1 MNTLEH
7 KYFGKLSFDNANE
20 IGIVWNGRVDG
31 IDVTMWYDEDVEV
44 MKGELDR
51 FALFLENIKDN
62 TKKATEAL
70 IETLKED
77 REYMDFHLEECKDA
91 NLPDDVVKFVSQM
104 TVTAIDLWIGDSE
117 YRITMDF
124 MILPDESDQR
134 LCVTFNER
142 GEINAVDWES

>member
-44 MKGELDR
+44 MKGKLDR

-62 TKKATEAL
+62 IKKATEAL
-70 IETLKED
+70 IDTLKED

-91 NLPDDVVKFVSQM
+91 NLPDDVVEFVSQM
-104 TVTAIDLWIGDSE
+104 TVTAINLWVGDSE
-117 YRITMDF
+117 HLITMDF
-124 MILPDESDQR
+124 MILPDESDQI
-134 LCVTFNER
+134 LCVKFNDS
-142 GEINAVDWES
+142 GEIYAVDWES

>member
-7 KYFGKLSFDNANE
+7 KYFGKLNFDNANE
-20 IGIVWNGRVDG
+20 IGIVWKGQVDG

-62 TKKATEAL
+62 IKKATEAL

-91 NLPDDVVKFVSQM
+91 NLPDDVVEFVSQM

-124 MILPDESDQR
+124 MILPDESDQI

-142 GEINAVDWES
+142 GEISTVDWES

>member
-20 IGIVWNGRVDG
+20 IGIVWKGEVDG

-44 MKGELDR
+44 MKGKLDR

-124 MILPDESDQR
+124 MILPDESDQI

-142 GEINAVDWES
+142 GEISTVDWES

>member
-1 MNTLEH
+1 MNTLDH

-20 IGIVWNGRVDG
+20 IGIVWKGQVDG

-62 TKKATEAL
+62 IKKATEAL

-91 NLPDDVVKFVSQM
+91 NLPDDVVEFVLKM
-104 TVTAIDLWIGDSE
+104 TATAIDLWIGDSE

-124 MILPDESDQR
+124 MILPDESDQI

-142 GEINAVDWES
+142 GEISTVDWES

>member
-20 IGIVWNGRVDG
+20 IGIVWKGEVDG

-62 TKKATEAL
+62 IKKATEAL

-91 NLPDDVVKFVSQM
+91 NLPDDVVEFVLKM
-104 TVTAIDLWIGDSE
+104 TATAIDLWIGDSE

-124 MILPDESDQR
+124 MILPDESDQI

-142 GEINAVDWES
+142 GEFSAVDWES

>member
-1 MNTLEH
+1 MNTLDH

-20 IGIVWNGRVDG
+20 IGIVWKGEVDG

-91 NLPDDVVKFVSQM
+91 KLPDDVVEFVSQM

-124 MILPDESDQR
+124 MILPDESDQI

-142 GEINAVDWES
+142 GEISTVDWES

>member
-7 KYFGKLSFDNANE
+7 KYFGKLNFDNANE
-20 IGIVWNGRVDG
+20 IGIVWKGEVDG

-62 TKKATEAL
+62 IKKATEAL

-91 NLPDDVVKFVSQM
+91 KLPDDVVEFVSQM
-104 TVTAIDLWIGDSE
+104 TATAIDLWIGDSE

-124 MILPDESDQR
+124 MILPDESDQI

-142 GEINAVDWES
+142 GEISTVDWES

>member
-20 IGIVWNGRVDG
+20 IGIVWKGEVDG

-91 NLPDDVVKFVSQM
+91 NLPDDVVEFVSQM
-104 TVTAIDLWIGDSE
+104 TATAIDLWIGDSE
-117 YRITMDF
+117 HLITMDF
-124 MILPDESDQR
+124 MILPDESDQI
-134 LCVTFNER
+134 LCVKFNEG
-142 GEINAVDWES
+142 GEIYAVDWES

>member
-7 KYFGKLSFDNANE
+7 KYFGKLNFDNANE
-20 IGIVWNGRVDG
+20 IGIVWKGEVDG

-62 TKKATEAL
+62 IKKATEAL

-91 NLPDDVVKFVSQM
+91 NLPDDVVEFVSQM
-104 TVTAIDLWIGDSE
+104 TATAIDLWIGDSE

-124 MILPDESDQR
+124 MILPDESDQI

-142 GEINAVDWES
+142 GEISTVDWES

>member
-20 IGIVWNGRVDG
+20 IGIVWKGEVDG

-62 TKKATEAL
+62 IKKATEAL

-77 REYMDFHLEECKDA
+77 REYMDFHLY
-91 NLPDDVVKFVSQM
+91 VS
-104 TVTAIDLWIGDSE
+104 I
-117 YRITMDF
+117 
-124 MILPDESDQR
+124 
-134 LCVTFNER
+134 
-142 GEINAVDWES
+142 

>member
-20 IGIVWNGRVDG
+20 IGIVWKGEVDG

-62 TKKATEAL
+62 IKKATEAL

-91 NLPDDVVKFVSQM
+91 NLPDDVVEFVSQM

-124 MILPDESDQR
+124 MILPDESDQI

-142 GEINAVDWES
+142 GEISTVDWES

>member
-44 MKGELDR
+44 MKGKLDR
-51 FALFLENIKDN
+51 FALFLENIKN
-62 TKKATEAL
+62 NIKKATEAL
-70 IETLKED
+70 IDTLKED

-91 NLPDDVVKFVSQM
+91 NLPDDVVEFVSQM
-104 TVTAIDLWIGDSE
+104 TVTAINLWVGDSE
-117 YRITMDF
+117 HLITMDF
-124 MILPDESDQR
+124 MILPDESDQI
-134 LCVTFNER
+134 LCVKFNES
-142 GEINAVDWES
+142 GEIYAVDWES

>member
-20 IGIVWNGRVDG
+20 IGIVWKGEVDG

-91 NLPDDVVKFVSQM
+91 NLPDDVVEFVSQM
-104 TVTAIDLWIGDSE
+104 TATAIDLWIGDSE

-124 MILPDESDQR
+124 MILPDESDQI

-142 GEINAVDWES
+142 GEISTVDWES

>member
-20 IGIVWNGRVDG
+20 IGIVWKGEVDG

-91 NLPDDVVKFVSQM
+91 NLPDDVVEFVLKM
-104 TVTAIDLWIGDSE
+104 TVTAINLWVGDSE
-117 YRITMDF
+117 HLITMDF
-124 MILPDESDQR
+124 MILPDESDQI

>member
-1 MNTLEH
+1 MNTLDH

-20 IGIVWNGRVDG
+20 IGIVWKGEVDG

-62 TKKATEAL
+62 IKKATEAL

-91 NLPDDVVKFVSQM
+91 NLPDDVVEFVSQM
-104 TVTAIDLWIGDSE
+104 TATAIDLWIGDSE

-124 MILPDESDQR
+124 MILPDESDQV

-142 GEINAVDWES
+142 GEISTVDWES

>member
-20 IGIVWNGRVDG
+20 IGIVWKGEVDG

-91 NLPDDVVKFVSQM
+91 NLPDDVVEFVLKM
-104 TVTAIDLWIGDSE
+104 TVTAINLWVGDSE
-117 YRITMDF
+117 HLITMDF
-124 MILPDESDQR
+124 MILPDESDQI
-134 LCVTFNER
+134 LCVKFNES
-142 GEINAVDWES
+142 GEIYAVDWES

>member
-62 TKKATEAL
+62 IKRSTEAL

-91 NLPDDVVKFVSQM
+91 NLPDDVVEFVLKM
-104 TVTAIDLWIGDSE
+104 TVTAINLWVGDSE
-117 YRITMDF
+117 HLITMDF
-124 MILPDESDQR
+124 MILPDESDQI
-134 LCVTFNER
+134 LCVKFNES
-142 GEINAVDWES
+142 GEIYAVDWES

>member
-20 IGIVWNGRVDG
+20 IGIVWKGEVDG

-91 NLPDDVVKFVSQM
+91 KLPDDVVEFVSQM
-104 TVTAIDLWIGDSE
+104 TATAIDLWIGDSE

-124 MILPDESDQR
+124 MILPDESDQI

-142 GEINAVDWES
+142 GEISTVDWES

>member
-70 IETLKED
+70 IEALKED

-91 NLPDDVVKFVSQM
+91 NLPDDVVEFVSQM
-104 TVTAIDLWIGDSE
+104 TVTAINLWVGDSE
-117 YRITMDF
+117 HLITMDF
-124 MILPDESDQR
+124 MILPDESDQI
-134 LCVTFNER
+134 LCVKFNDS
-142 GEINAVDWES
+142 GEIYAVDWES

>member
-7 KYFGKLSFDNANE
+7 KFFGKLSFDNANE
-20 IGIVWNGRVDG
+20 IGIVWKGEVDG

-91 NLPDDVVKFVSQM
+91 KLPDDVVEFVSQM
-104 TVTAIDLWIGDSE
+104 TATAIDLWIGDSE

-124 MILPDESDQR
+124 MILPDESDQI
-134 LCVTFNER
+134 LCVKFNDS
-142 GEINAVDWES
+142 AVDWES

>member
-7 KYFGKLSFDNANE
+7 KYFGKLNFDNANE
-20 IGIVWNGRVDG
+20 IGIVWKGEVDG

-44 MKGELDR
+44 MKGKLDR

-62 TKKATEAL
+62 IKKATEAL

-124 MILPDESDQR
+124 MILPDESDQI
-134 LCVTFNER
+134 LCVTLNER
-142 GEINAVDWES
+142 GEISTVDWES

>member
-20 IGIVWNGRVDG
+20 IGIVWKGEVDG

-62 TKKATEAL
+62 IKKATEAL

-91 NLPDDVVKFVSQM
+91 KLPDDVVEFVSQM
-104 TVTAIDLWIGDSE
+104 TVTAINLWVGDSE
-117 YRITMDF
+117 HLITMDF
-124 MILPDESDQR
+124 MILPEESDEI
-134 LCVTFNER
+134 LCVAFNER
-142 GEINAVDWES
+142 GEFSAVDWES

>member
-7 KYFGKLSFDNANE
+7 KYFGKLNFDNANE
-20 IGIVWNGRVDG
+20 IGIVWKGEVDG

-62 TKKATEAL
+62 IKKATEAL

-91 NLPDDVVKFVSQM
+91 NLPDDVVEFVSQM
-104 TVTAIDLWIGDSE
+104 TVTAIDLWISDSE

-124 MILPDESDQR
+124 MILPDESDQI

-142 GEINAVDWES
+142 GEISTVDWES

>member
-1 MNTLEH
+1 MNTLDH

-44 MKGELDR
+44 MKGKLDR

-62 TKKATEAL
+62 IKKATEAL

-124 MILPDESDQR
+124 MILPDESDQI

-142 GEINAVDWES
+142 GEISTVDWES

>member
-7 KYFGKLSFDNANE
+7 KYFGKLNFDNANE
-20 IGIVWNGRVDG
+20 IGIVWKGEVDG

-62 TKKATEAL
+62 IKKATEAL

-124 MILPDESDQR
+124 MILPDESDQI

-142 GEINAVDWES
+142 GEISTVDWES

>member
-7 KYFGKLSFDNANE
+7 KYFGKLNFDNANE
-20 IGIVWNGRVDG
+20 IGIVWKGEVDG

-124 MILPDESDQR
+124 MILPDESDQI

-142 GEINAVDWES
+142 GEISTVDWES

>member
-1 MNTLEH
+1 MNTLDH

-44 MKGELDR
+44 MKGKLDR

-62 TKKATEAL
+62 IKKATEAL
-70 IETLKED
+70 IDTLKKD

-91 NLPDDVVKFVSQM
+91 NLPDDVVEFVSQM
-104 TVTAIDLWIGDSE
+104 TVTAINLWVGDSE
-117 YRITMDF
+117 HLITMDF
-124 MILPDESDQR
+124 MILPDESDQI
-134 LCVTFNER
+134 LCVKFNDS
-142 GEINAVDWES
+142 GEIYAVDWES

>member
-7 KYFGKLSFDNANE
+7 KYFGKLNFDNANE
-20 IGIVWNGRVDG
+20 IGIVWKGEVDG

-62 TKKATEAL
+62 IKKATEAL

-91 NLPDDVVKFVSQM
+91 NLPDDVVEFVSQM

-124 MILPDESDQR
+124 MILPDESDQI

-142 GEINAVDWES
+142 GEISTVDWES

>member
-44 MKGELDR
+44 MKGKLDR

-62 TKKATEAL
+62 IKKATEAL

-91 NLPDDVVKFVSQM
+91 NLPDDVVEFVSQM
-104 TVTAIDLWIGDSE
+104 TVTAINLWVGDSE
-117 YRITMDF
+117 HLITMDF
-124 MILPDESDQR
+124 MILPDENDQI
-134 LCVTFNER
+134 LCVKFNDS
-142 GEINAVDWES
+142 GEIYAVDWES

>member
-20 IGIVWNGRVDG
+20 IGIVWKGEVDG

-62 TKKATEAL
+62 IKKATEAL

-124 MILPDESDQR
+124 MILPDESDQI

-142 GEINAVDWES
+142 GEISTVDWES

>member
-20 IGIVWNGRVDG
+20 IGIVWKGEVDG
-31 IDVTMWYDEDVEV
+31 IDVTMWY
-44 MKGELDR
+44 
-51 FALFLENIKDN
+51 ENIKAN

-91 NLPDDVVKFVSQM
+91 KLPDDVVEFVSQM
-104 TVTAIDLWIGDSE
+104 TATAIDLWIGDSE

-124 MILPDESDQR
+124 MILPDESDQI

-142 GEINAVDWES
+142 GEISAVDWES

>member
-20 IGIVWNGRVDG
+20 IGIVWKGQVDG

-62 TKKATEAL
+62 IKKATEAL

-91 NLPDDVVKFVSQM
+91 KLPDDVVEFVSQM
-104 TVTAIDLWIGDSE
+104 TATAIDLWIGDSE

-124 MILPDESDQR
+124 MILPDESDQI

-142 GEINAVDWES
+142 GEISTVDWES

>member
-20 IGIVWNGRVDG
+20 IGIVWKGEVDG

-51 FALFLENIKDN
+51 FALFLENMKDN
-62 TKKATEAL
+62 IKKATEAL

-91 NLPDDVVKFVSQM
+91 NLPDDVVEFVSQM

-124 MILPDESDQR
+124 MILPDESDQI

-142 GEINAVDWES
+142 GEISTVDWES

>member
-7 KYFGKLSFDNANE
+7 KYFGTLNFDNANE
-20 IGIVWNGRVDG
+20 IGIVWKGEVDG

-62 TKKATEAL
+62 IKKATEAL

-91 NLPDDVVKFVSQM
+91 NLPDDVVEFVSQM
-104 TVTAIDLWIGDSE
+104 TATAIDLWIGDSE

-124 MILPDESDQR
+124 MILPDESDQI

-142 GEINAVDWES
+142 GEISTVDWES

>member
-20 IGIVWNGRVDG
+20 IGIVWKGEVDG

-62 TKKATEAL
+62 IKKATEAL

-91 NLPDDVVKFVSQM
+91 NLPDDVVEFVSQM
-104 TVTAIDLWIGDSE
+104 TVTAINLWVGDSE
-117 YRITMDF
+117 HLITMDF
-124 MILPDESDQR
+124 MILPDESDQI
-134 LCVTFNER
+134 LCVKFNDS
-142 GEINAVDWES
+142 GEIYAVDWES

>member
-1 MNTLEH
+1 MITSDH
-7 KYFGKLSFDNANE
+7 MYFGNLSFDNANE

-44 MKGELDR
+44 MKGKLDR

-62 TKKATEAL
+62 IKKATEAL

-91 NLPDDVVKFVSQM
+91 KLPDDVVEFVSQM
-104 TVTAIDLWIGDSE
+104 TVTAINLWVGDSE
-117 YRITMDF
+117 HLITMDF
-124 MILPDESDQR
+124 MILPDESDQI
-134 LCVTFNER
+134 LCMKFNER

>member
-7 KYFGKLSFDNANE
+7 KYFGKLNFDNANE
-20 IGIVWNGRVDG
+20 IGIVWKGEVDG

-51 FALFLENIKDN
+51 CALFLENIKDN
-62 TKKATEAL
+62 IKKATEAL

-124 MILPDESDQR
+124 MILPDESDQI
-134 LCVTFNER
+134 LCVTFNGR
-142 GEINAVDWES
+142 GEISTVDWES